1 MTDPEPPV
9 VPAPPVTPPSPT
21 EQPAMPAAE
30 ELRWSPSHRPD
41 AGLSVLGVILVLVG
55 AAFLVAQYFNID
67 IGEIGWPVWIIGPGL
82 ILLLAGFLVPGGSGM
97 IIGGTVVTAIGL
109 LLFYQDATDHWES
122 WAYAWAL
129 IGPGASGV
137 GIMLAG
143 LRDGHPSAVRAGFS
157 QAILGLGLFAAGYL
171 FFEGILNI
179 SGRRLPL
186 PEWVVPVGIVALG
199 LLLLVRGVME
209 RRPRS

>member
-9 VPAPPVTPPSPT
+9 APP
-21 EQPAMPAAE
+21 PAAPVAPVAADD
-30 ELRWSPSHRPD
+30 RWSNRRRPD
-41 AGLSVLGVILVLVG
+41 AGLPVLGILLVLVG
-55 AAFLVAQYFNID
+55 GAFLAAQLLD
-67 IGEIGWPVWIIGPGL
+67 LRIGEIPWPAWIIGPGL
-82 ILLLAGFLVPGGSGM
+82 VLMLAGFLVPFGSGM
-97 IIGGTVVTAIGL
+97 VIGGTVVSAIGL
-109 LLFYQDATDHWES
+109 LLLYQDATDHWES

-129 IGPGASGV
+129 IGPGASGL

-157 QAILGLGLFAAGYL
+157 QAILGLGIFAAGYL

-186 PEWVVPVGIVALG
+186 PEWAVPAGVVALG
-199 LLLLVRGVME
+199 VLILVRGLVE
-209 RRPRS
+209 RRHQA